1 MNSRK
6 KIFIYIIPISAIIIL
21 LIFSI
26 LGKSNENSDF
36 GVNSSFAFAP
46 ISIPDDQNFSI
57 TTLEGTK
64 ISKIDFNG
72 KILVLDFWSSWCVPC
87 QKEGPILSKISKEW
101 EKRNVQFIGVSV
113 WDSKENVEDFI
124 HKNQIRYPNTIDEN
138 GQMTVDFGVKGIP
151 EKIIINPDGKI
162 IKRII
167 GPNTEISLEKILD
180 DLTINFIINN
190 EKDTY

>member
-1 MNSRK
+1 MNYRQ
-6 KIFIYIIPISAIIIL
+6 KILISIIPISAILLL

-26 LGKSNENSDF
+26 LGKSNENSGF

-46 ISIPDDQNFSI
+46 ISIPEDQDFSVM
-57 TTLEGTK
+57 TMEGNK
-64 ISKIDFNG
+64 ISKNDFNG

-124 HKNQIRYPNTIDEN
+124 QKNQIGYPNTIDKN
-138 GQMTVDFGVKGIP
+138 GQMTIDFGVKGIP

-167 GPNTEISLEKILD
+167 GPNTQLSLEKILD
-180 DLTINFIINN
+180 DLTIKIIRNN
-190 EKDTY
+190 NKNTD

>member
-1 MNSRK
+1 M
-6 KIFIYIIPISAIIIL
+6 
-21 LIFSI
+21 
-26 LGKSNENSDF
+26 
-36 GVNSSFAFAP
+36 
-46 ISIPDDQNFSI
+46 
-57 TTLEGTK
+57 
-64 ISKIDFNG
+64 
-72 KILVLDFWSSWCVPC
+72 
-87 QKEGPILSKISKEW
+87 
-101 EKRNVQFIGVSV
+101 
-113 WDSKENVEDFI
+113 EDFI

>member
-124 HKNQIRYPNTIDEN
+124 RKNQIRYPNTIDEN

-167 GPNTEISLEKILD
+167 GPNTENSLEKILD

>member
-46 ISIPDDQNFSI
+46 ISIPDNQNFSV

-167 GPNTEISLEKILD
+167 GPNTENSLEKILD

>member
-6 KIFIYIIPISAIIIL
+6 KILIYIIPISAIILL
-21 LIFSI
+21 LILSI
-26 LGKSNENSDF
+26 LGKSNENSAF

-46 ISIPDDQNFSI
+46 ISIPDDQDFSVI
-57 TTLEGTK
+57 TLEGTK
-64 ISKIDFNG
+64 ISKNDFNG

-87 QKEGPILSKISKEW
+87 QKEGPILSEISKEW
-101 EKRNVQFIGVSV
+101 KKRNVEFIGISV
-113 WDSKENVEDFI
+113 WDSKENVENFI
-124 HKNQIRYPNTIDEN
+124 QENQIKYPNTIDEN

-167 GPNTEISLEKILD
+167 GPNTQISLEKILD
-180 DLTINFIINN
+180 DLTINLIINN
-190 EKDTY
+190 E